1 MGEISEK
8 DLILPALLAMR
19 RNGGSITMSK
29 LIDELRSSMS
39 PKGKDLAILDGR
51 QDDHFSQKVRN
62 LVSHRTLVKKGF
74 AKYVQGKDGSGLLA
88 LTAEGRK
95 HSADGSVY
103 GVLDVTDLEN
113 EHLLVSEGH
122 LRLRTATKASRSQAL
137 RKLALKMHGSICT
150 ACGLDFHA
158 KYKAVKRDCIELH
171 HVVPISEGIREN
183 TIKNLIPLCPNC
195 HRVAHTTQPPLSIS
209 AIRRMLQTD

>member
-1 MGEISEK
+1 
-8 DLILPALLAMR
+8 
-19 RNGGSITMSK
+19 MSK
-29 LIDELRSSMS
+29 LIDELRSSLG

-74 AKYVQGKDGSGLLA
+74 AKYVKGKDGGGLLA
-88 LTAEGRK
+88 LTAEGMK
-95 HSADGSVY
+95 HTADGSAH
-103 GVLDVTDLEN
+103 GVLNLSDLEN
-113 EHLLVSEGH
+113 EHLHVSEGH
-122 LRLRTATKASRSQAL
+122 LTLRTATKAARSQAL

-150 ACGLDFHA
+150 ACGLDFRS

-171 HVVPISEGIREN
+171 HVVPISDGVRKN

-195 HRVAHTTQPPLSIS
+195 HRVAHTTQPPLSLS